1 MIFSH
6 PCNLKLECLLSG
18 IPDFHIFMTLYL
30 VRMSLFSFELLPSSE
45 GVQNINE
52 LVYFGYLVIRFLGKN
67 LEWSAT
73 KGLKQRPP
81 RMLLKNCLTHIFTY
95 KLG

>member
-1 MIFSH
+1 MS
-6 PCNLKLECLLSG
+6 E

-52 LVYFGYLVIRFLGKN
+52 LVYFGYLVIRFLGKK
-67 LEWSAT
+67 S
-73 KGLKQRPP
+73 
-81 RMLLKNCLTHIFTY
+81 
-95 KLG
+95 